1 LRDPL
6 ISPTLGVAAGILAG
20 HFLGFSLR
28 QAGWAALAFV
38 LFAILARSKWLR
50 TGCILLTTFFI
61 GALTEAWHRPG
72 PPPTIDAGSKEVLI
86 LAGCV
91 VEPSVFSANRE
102 QFTLELDPGA
112 RARVSLNLDDDETP
126 QRLNYGDRIEIDA
139 RIRPPHNYNNP
150 GSFDYA
156 QFLAREN
163 IYWTASM
170 ARHTSARLL
179 PGRCGSKFRAFIY
192 RLRTAAIDRI
202 EALYP
207 GDAYTTAMMEAVL
220 IGERSKLEKVWTDNF
235 RRTGTFHTLVIAGFH
250 VTILAGVLLF
260 LLRVSTVSELTAL
273 GVTCAAAW
281 LYALVCGMH
290 PPVVRAAAGF
300 TMYAAVRFFYRRGR
314 VLNILAFIA
323 MVYLLYDPAELFDAA
338 FQLSF
343 LCVAVIGALAAP
355 LLSATSVPLAQAL
368 RHVTNVDA
376 DPHLEPR
383 LAQIRVEL
391 RLFGD
396 TLHAMMRIPA
406 RFLLPPLAFFLRL
419 LLYAFDMAVIS
430 SVMQI
435 GLALP
440 MAEYFHRVSFSGF
453 SANIL
458 VSPVMGLLP
467 PVGFL
472 AIFTG
477 WHWAAALA
485 SGMLHVS
492 ARVVDWHAHLEPSW
506 RIADPPFWLAL
517 AFVGSLVLLAL
528 ATSRARGTAGEV
540 LRKSP
545 PLLSGFGAKPESNGG
560 DGLTA
565 KPSRLR
571 AFLIWPALA
580 AVLVLFALLIREP
593 FAPRVTPNQ
602 LELTA
607 IDVGQGDSLLLVFP
621 KGAIM
626 LIDGGGL
633 LEYGRTRKSNLDT
646 GEDVVSPYL
655 WSRGIGH
662 LDIVV
667 ATHAHADHIGG
678 LPAIL
683 ENFHP
688 RELWVGANPDAALLA
703 RAEKL
708 HIAVRERHAE
718 AGFVFSGAQVDILSP
733 PPGFAAR
740 KPGNN
745 DSLAFRVQFGE
756 RSFLLTGDMER
767 PMEGILLAENA
778 HLRADVLKVGHHG
791 SKTSTI
797 QPFLDAVGP
806 SVALISDGYENS
818 FGHPHKDVL
827 ARLRERHTGILR
839 TDQDGLISVR
849 TDGQRLFLETM
860 RWAGPSNPIG
870 PVWRPDLIQ

>member
-1 LRDPL
+1 M
-6 ISPTLGVAAGILAG
+6 
-20 HFLGFSLR
+20 
-28 QAGWAALAFV
+28 AFV

-50 TGCILLTTFFI
+50 TGCILLATFFT

-91 VEPSVFSANRE
+91 VEPSVFSSNRE

-112 RARVSLNLDDDETP
+112 RARVSLNLDDGETP
-126 QRLNYGDRIEIDA
+126 QRLNYGDRVEINA

-156 QFLAREN
+156 QFLAREQ

-170 ARHTSARLL
+170 ARHTTARLL
-179 PGRCGSKFRAFIY
+179 AGRCGSKFWAFIY

-260 LLRVSTVSELTAL
+260 LLRVCTVSELTAL
-273 GVTCAAAW
+273 GITCAAAW
-281 LYALVCGMH
+281 LYALVSGMH

-300 TMYAAVRFFYRRGR
+300 TMYAATRFFYRRGR
-314 VLNILAFIA
+314 VLNILAGIA

-355 LLSATSVPLAQAL
+355 LLNATSVPLAQAL
-368 RHVTNVDA
+368 RHITHVDA

-383 LAQIRVEL
+383 QAQFRVEL
-391 RLFGD
+391 RLFAD
-396 TLHAMMRIPA
+396 TLHAVLRIPA
-406 RFLLPPLAFFLRL
+406 RFLLPPLALFLRV
-419 LLYAFDMAVIS
+419 LLYAFELAVLSI
-430 SVMQI
+430 VMQV

-440 MAEYFHRVSFSGF
+440 MAEYFHRISFSGF
-453 SANIL
+453 SANII

-472 AIFTG
+472 AIFTR
-477 WHWAAALA
+477 WHWAALVA
-485 SGMLHVS
+485 SGMLHIS
-492 ARVVDWHAHLEPSW
+492 ARVVEWHAHLEPAW
-506 RIADPPFWLAL
+506 RIADPPLWLAL
-517 AFVGSLVLLAL
+517 AFVGSLVALAL
-528 ATSRARGTAGEV
+528 ATRLSIDPAVDAAR
-540 LRKSP
+540 
-545 PLLSGFGAKPESNGG
+545 
-560 DGLTA
+560 
-565 KPSRLR
+565 
-571 AFLIWPALA
+571 PAACATA
-580 AVLVLFALLIREP
+580 AVLILFALLIREP
-593 FAPRVTPNQ
+593 FAPRFTPNQ
-602 LELTA
+602 LELAA
-607 IDVGQGDSLLLVFP
+607 IDVGQGDSLLLIFP
-621 KGAIM
+621 QGATM

-655 WSRGIGH
+655 WSRGIRR

-678 LPAIL
+678 LPSIL

-688 RELWVGANPDAALLA
+688 RELWVGVNPDAALLD
-703 RAEKL
+703 RAGKL
-708 HIAVRERHAE
+708 HITVRERHAE
-718 AGFVFSGAQVDILSP
+718 AGFVFSGAQVEILSP
-733 PPGFAAR
+733 PPDFAAR
-740 KPGNN
+740 KAGNN

-756 RSFLLTGDMER
+756 RSFLLTGDMEK

-778 HLRADVLKVGHHG
+778 NLHADVLKVGHHG

-797 QPFLDAVGP
+797 QPFLDAVAP

-849 TDGQRLFLETM
+849 TDGQHLFLETM
-860 RWAGPSNPIG
+860 RWVRPSNPLG